1 MRISPADL
9 IRLRIEAEL
18 ALDEVRAEVM
28 KAEIAWE
35 RALGEWYEEGRA
47 AIESREP
54 DVTLVARILEC
65 LRKED
70 LVPE

>member
-35 RALGEWYEEGRA
+35 RRLASGTRKA
-47 AIESREP
+47 APPSNRGSR
-54 DVTLVARILEC
+54 T
-65 LRKED
+65 
-70 LVPE
+70 